1 MSNPLILSNS
11 QSPALNALAVKA
23 SNDDFSY
30 KIMKSISPAVSK
42 QRREINIPNIQF
54 GGSYSVNLLKY
65 GLVNNVYLKL
75 VVTHPAADNKT
86 ITWRDGGILKL
97 FKDITL
103 TSHSRVIERLDNLY
117 IQQYVLERAP
127 SDNSAILSYT
137 GFNTHDSKTVNTNE
151 GVNVYYIPLPF
162 SFFNGLSKAKDA
174 LHLQN
179 MAVNFVLANSSE
191 AVQHCS
197 KGTSPKDFTVT
208 EMNNLTFTASLIQNY
223 YEMDQASTNKLWE
236 KTYNAS
242 GPINQL
248 YTQTY
253 KEATKTFTISDH
265 DTQVAEFDITTKNV
279 IVRSYVQAFTESG
292 ANNKEIEPVAI
303 DEITVSLNGVDY
315 YACSTVECN
324 FEKLLSSDTY
334 NRMSKILTGGHGA
347 YAEYYPLYEVD
358 FRIIDMP
365 ACDKFSSGL
374 SAKNVSAPMYKI
386 KFAANNTVKVN
397 VVHEVLNIVQFS
409 KADGSMTSVLSV

>member
-42 QRREINIPNIQF
+42 QRREINIPNVVF

-75 VVTHPAADNKT
+75 VVTHPAADGK
-86 ITWRDGGILKL
+86 IVVWKDGAILKL
-97 FKDITL
+97 LKDITL

-137 GFNTHDSKTVNTNE
+137 GFNTHDSKDDAAQPKSNT
-151 GVNVYYIPLPF
+151 YYLPLPF

-179 MAVNFVLANSSE
+179 MAVNFQLANAAE
-191 AVQHCS
+191 AVQHAS
-197 KGTSPKDFTVT
+197 KGTDPRDFTST
-208 EMNNLTFTASLIQNY
+208 EMANLTFTASLIQNY

-236 KTYNAS
+236 KTYNSS

-253 KEATKTFTISDH
+253 KEAIKTFTISDH
-265 DTQVAEFDITTKNV
+265 TTQVAEFDITTKNV
-279 IVRSYVQAFTESG
+279 VVRSYVQAFTE
-292 ANNKEIEPVAI
+292 ATTDNKEKVPVGI

-315 YACSTVECN
+315 YKCSTNECN
-324 FEKLLSSDTY
+324 FEKLLTSDKY
-334 NRMSKILTGGHGA
+334 NRMSKTSTSKNEF
-347 YAEYYPLYEVD
+347 YNLYEVD

-386 KFAANNTVKVN
+386 KLGATPAGDKVKIN